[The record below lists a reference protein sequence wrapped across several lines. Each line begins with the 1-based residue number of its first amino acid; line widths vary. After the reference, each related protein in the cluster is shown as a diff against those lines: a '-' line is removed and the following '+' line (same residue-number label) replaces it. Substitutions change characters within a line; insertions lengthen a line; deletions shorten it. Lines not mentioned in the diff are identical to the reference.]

1 MRKRVVLQRI
11 VAGIV
16 VINKTCRGL
25 AVGGPLARYTN
36 GFILVLAVSAS
47 GMFNGQLLAASNVDV
62 RLVQKSVVFLYA
74 ANSVG
79 EVDKTK
85 PLGTGF
91 VVELPAKDAAA
102 EARRAIV
109 TARHIVDPE
118 WAKCGS
124 SNPSEIFARSNK
136 DAAHG
141 DGVSF
146 FSVPLNR
153 EGQPW
158 LRSDNNE
165 VDVAVIPMD
174 HIDTRQFD
182 LASIKTSE
190 FPTDAEA
197 KTFEIGDQVVSA
209 GLLPDLPGTTKNY
222 PIFKFGRISSIPDE
236 PIETQC
242 NARSPKVSLNLWL
255 VAINLVSG
263 NSGAPFF
270 FMPSSVDANRPR
282 ALLLGVQSISFFG
295 AGVAGMT
302 PIKYV
307 SEILAK
313 SFTKTSTKH
322 AGAEDFP

>member
-1 MRKRVVLQRI
+1 MY
-11 VAGIV
+11 
-16 VINKTCRGL
+16 RGL
-25 AVGGPLARYTN
+25 NVGGARAGYIN
-36 GFILVLAVSAS
+36 GFKVVLAVWAL
-47 GMFNGQLLAASNVDV
+47 GIFTGQLFATSNIDV
-62 RLVQKSVVFLYA
+62 RRVQKSVVFLYA
-74 ANSVG
+74 ANTAG

-91 VVELPAKDAAA
+91 IVELPTKNSAG
-102 EARRAIV
+102 ESRRVIV

-124 SNPSEIFARSNK
+124 TNPDKIFARSNRNI
-136 DAAHG
+136 AHG
-141 DGVSF
+141 GGVDF

-153 EGQPW
+153 KNQLW
-158 LRSDNNE
+158 LHSDNND
-165 VDVAVIPMD
+165 VDAAVVPMD
-174 HIDTRQFD
+174 HIDTSEFD

-197 KTFEIGDQVVSA
+197 RKFDIGDQIVSA

-242 NARSPKVSLNLWL
+242 NIRSPKVSLHLWL
-255 VAINLVSG
+255 VAVNLVSG
-263 NSGAPFF
+263 NSGAPIF
-270 FMPSSVDANRPR
+270 FMPSSIDPAGSHAV
-282 ALLLGVQSISFFG
+282 LLGVQSISFFG
-295 AGVAGMT
+295 AGIAGMT

-313 SFTKTSTKH
+313 SFARIGTKDN
-322 AGAEDFP
+322 GAEGAP